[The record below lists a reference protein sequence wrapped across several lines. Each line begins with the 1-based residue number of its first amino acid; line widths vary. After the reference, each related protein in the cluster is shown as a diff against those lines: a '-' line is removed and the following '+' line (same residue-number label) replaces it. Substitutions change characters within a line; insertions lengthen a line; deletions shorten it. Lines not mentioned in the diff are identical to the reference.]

1 MITHICVALQ
11 LLGPPV
17 APDAV
22 QALQQRCDS
31 ILGAG
36 ECRLRQDHA
45 SACWLAT
52 VVRTE
57 DDAVAT
63 VVVSGPGVAAG
74 RVAQQDLTFQASD
87 ELTDRWATLGLVV
100 AALVTREEHAAAASP
115 PPATATAAP
124 RAASPPLAT
133 GAWFSR
139 DRSTPAAISEQ
150 PEESSDAPLHLA
162 DVRVLGVA
170 DIGRLPWATV
180 GGRLGATFG
189 LVHHLDVEL
198 GGAFLTSTGTG
209 AMPVAGGGTGG
220 AHFNLWSITLG
231 LCPQSRVNARLTGHV
246 CVGGDVDVTTAT
258 GTDIAQPVHANVWVP
273 NAWFGFDSAFRL
285 TRHLALVAEFK
296 AEVAASRPAF
306 LISGGAPFFQASR
319 FSENVAFGIA
329 GAF

>member
-1 MITHICVALQ
+1 MITHVCVALQ

-17 APDAV
+17 APHAL

-74 RVAQQDLTFQASD
+74 RVAQRDLTFQASD

-100 AALVTREEHAAAASP
+100 AALVTREEHAAEASP
-115 PPATATAAP
+115 PPVTATAAP
-124 RAASPPLAT
+124 PAASPPRAT
-133 GAWFSR
+133 SAWFSR

-150 PEESSDAPLHLA
+150 PEESSKAPLHLA

-170 DIGRLPWATV
+170 DMGRLPWATV
-180 GGRLGATFG
+180 GARLGATFG
-189 LVHHLDVEL
+189 LVRYLDLEI
-198 GGAFLTSTGTG
+198 GGAYLTSTGTG
-209 AMPVAGGGTGG
+209 AIPVASGGTGG
-220 AHFNLWSITLG
+220 AHFKLWSATVG
-231 LCPQSRVNARLTGHV
+231 LCPRSLVTARLSGHV
-246 CVGGDVDVTTAT
+246 CVGGDVGRTTAT
-258 GTDIAQPVHANVWVP
+258 GTGIAEPRQASVLAP

-285 TRHLALVAEFK
+285 TRHLALVAEYK

-306 LISGGAPFFQASR
+306 AVVNGATFFQASR
-319 FSENVAFGIA
+319 FSENVALGIA